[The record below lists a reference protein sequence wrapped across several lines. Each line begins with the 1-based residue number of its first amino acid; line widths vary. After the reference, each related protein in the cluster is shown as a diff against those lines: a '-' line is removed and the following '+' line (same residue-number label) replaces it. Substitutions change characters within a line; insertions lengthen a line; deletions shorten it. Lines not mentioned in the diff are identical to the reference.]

1 MYGNRGAQTPGG
13 TNVALFL
20 TEAEV
25 AELLPM
31 AAALE
36 AVEAAIKAQ
45 GLGLAINEPRRRI
58 RTPGGM
64 LHVMSGA
71 VLPAGLL
78 GFKAY
83 TTFRAGA
90 KFLVMLYSADDGRLL
105 AVMQADKLGQLR
117 TGAASGVATKYLARP
132 DASVLGVIGAG
143 WQAESQVE
151 AVCQV
156 RPINLVRVYSRTPE
170 RRAEFAARMAE
181 RLGIRVEAVESALD
195 AVKDADVVVTITT
208 SRDPVLLGEWLRPGM
223 HINAAGSN
231 SLLRR
236 ELDDEAIKRAD
247 LIFVD
252 SKDQARIESGDLLG
266 PIERGLISWEA
277 VYELGQVVAGL
288 HPGRQSADQITLFES
303 HGLAIWDVAAA
314 GVVYE
319 RARERGV
326 GREIDL

>member
-1 MYGNRGAQTPGG
+1 M
-13 TNVALFL
+13 ALFL
-20 TEAEV
+20 TEDEV

-36 AVEAAIKAQ
+36 AVEAAFKAQ
-45 GLGLAINEPRRRI
+45 GLGLAINESRRRV
-58 RTPGGM
+58 RTPRGM
-64 LHVMSGA
+64 LHIMSGA
-71 VLPAGLL
+71 ILPSGLL

-83 TTFRAGA
+83 TTFRSGS
-90 KFLVMLYSADDGRLL
+90 KFIFMLYSADDGRLL

-117 TGAASGVATKYLARP
+117 TGAASGVATRYLARP

-151 AVCQV
+151 AICQV

-170 RRAEFAARMAE
+170 RRSAFAARMAE
-181 RLGIRVEAVESALD
+181 RLGVRVEAVESALE
-195 AVKDADVVVTITT
+195 AVKDADIVVTITT
-208 SRDPVLLGEWLRPGM
+208 SREPVLLGEWLRPGM

-236 ELDDEAIKRAD
+236 ELDDEAVRRAD
-247 LIFVD
+247 LVFVD

-314 GVVYE
+314 GAVYG
-319 RARERGV
+319 RAREKGI

>member
-1 MYGNRGAQTPGG
+1 M
-13 TNVALFL
+13 ALFL

-58 RTPGGM
+58 RTPAGM

-170 RRAEFAARMAE
+170 RRAEFAVRMAE

-319 RARERGV
+319 RAREKGV

>member
-1 MYGNRGAQTPGG
+1 L
-13 TNVALFL
+13 ALFL
-20 TEAEV
+20 TEAEI

-31 AAALE
+31 SAALE
-36 AVEAAIKAQ
+36 AVEGAFKAQ
-45 GLGLAINEPRRRI
+45 GLGLAVNESRRRV
-58 RTPGGM
+58 RTPNGM
-64 LHVMSGA
+64 LHVMAGA
-71 VLPAGLL
+71 LLPAGLI

-90 KFLVMLYSADDGRLL
+90 KFLFLLYSAEDGRLL
-105 AVMQADKLGQLR
+105 AVMQADKLGQIR

-151 AVCQV
+151 AICQV
-156 RPINLVRVYSRTPE
+156 RPVKLVKVYSRTPQ
-170 RRAEFAARMAE
+170 RRTDFADRVGQ
-181 RLGIRVEAVESALD
+181 RLGVRVEAVESALD
-195 AVKDADVVVTITT
+195 AVKDADIVVTITT
-208 SRDPVLLGEWLRPGM
+208 SREPVLLGEWLRPGM

-236 ELDDEAIKRAD
+236 ELDDEAVRRAD

-266 PIERGLISWEA
+266 PTERGLISWEA
-277 VYELGQVVAGL
+277 VYELGQVVAGF

-303 HGLAIWDVAAA
+303 HGLAIWDVAVA
-314 GVVYE
+314 GVAYE
-319 RARERGV
+319 RAREKGG
-326 GREIDL
+326 GREVEL

>member
-1 MYGNRGAQTPGG
+1 M
-13 TNVALFL
+13 ALFL
-20 TEAEV
+20 TEDEV
-25 AELLPM
+25 AEVLPISV
-31 AAALE
+31 ALE
-36 AVEAAIKAQ
+36 AVEAAFKAQ
-45 GLGLAINEPRRRI
+45 GLGLAVNEARRRI
-58 RTPGGM
+58 RTPNGI

-71 VLPAGLL
+71 VLPSGLL

-83 TTFRAGA
+83 TTFRSGS
-90 KFLVMLYSADDGRLL
+90 KFIFMLYSADDGRLL

-151 AVCQV
+151 AICRV
-156 RPINLVRVYSRTPE
+156 RPISLVKVYSRTPQ
-170 RRAEFAARMAE
+170 RRAEFAARMAG
-181 RLGIRVEAVESALD
+181 RLGIQVEAVESAPE

-208 SRDPVLLGEWLRPGM
+208 SREPVLLGEWLRPGM

-236 ELDDEAIKRAD
+236 ELDDAAVSRAD

-252 SKDQARIESGDLLG
+252 SRDQARIESGDLLG
-266 PIERGLISWEA
+266 PIERGLITWEA

-314 GVVYE
+314 GAVYE

>member
-1 MYGNRGAQTPGG
+1 M
-13 TNVALFL
+13 ALFL
-20 TEAEV
+20 TEDEV

-36 AVEAAIKAQ
+36 AVEAAFKAQ
-45 GLGLAINEPRRRI
+45 GLGLAINESRRRV
-58 RTPGGM
+58 RTPRGM
-64 LHVMSGA
+64 LHIMSGA
-71 VLPAGLL
+71 ILPSGLL

-83 TTFRAGA
+83 TTFRSGS
-90 KFLVMLYSADDGRLL
+90 KFIFMLYSADDGRLL

-117 TGAASGVATKYLARP
+117 TGAASGVATRYLARP

-151 AVCQV
+151 AICQV

-170 RRAEFAARMAE
+170 RRSAFAARMAE
-181 RLGIRVEAVESALD
+181 RLGVRVEAVESALE
-195 AVKDADVVVTITT
+195 AVKDADIVVTITT
-208 SRDPVLLGEWLRPGM
+208 SREPVLLGEWLRPGM

-236 ELDDEAIKRAD
+236 ELDDEAVRRAD
-247 LIFVD
+247 LVFVD

-277 VYELGQVVAGL
+277 IYELGQVVAGL

-314 GVVYE
+314 GAVYG
-319 RARERGV
+319 RAREKGI